1 MKKNSKIV
9 IEIMKIIWLEKFINY
24 KIGNLKK
31 WFNEYIMKKIMK
43 IREEELEAF
52 LANIKN
58 KEIKINDEQ
67 NIDEYMNSL
76 KYTLNK

>member
-76 KYTLNK
+76 KYMLNK

>member
-1 MKKNSKIV
+1 
-9 IEIMKIIWLEKFINY
+9 
-24 KIGNLKK
+24 
-31 WFNEYIMKKIMK
+31 MK
-43 IREEELEAF
+43 IRAEELEAF